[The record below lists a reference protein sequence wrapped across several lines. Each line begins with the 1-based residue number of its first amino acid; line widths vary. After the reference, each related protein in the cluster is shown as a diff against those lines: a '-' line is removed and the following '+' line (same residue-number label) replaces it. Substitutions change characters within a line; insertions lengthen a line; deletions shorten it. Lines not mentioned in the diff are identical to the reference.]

1 MMPSST
7 TAIVAA
13 MVLTGRRREAE
24 ARDKGLRAEGL
35 RLKADC

>member
-24 ARDKGLRAEGL
+24 ARDKVA
-35 RLKADC
+35 KS